1 MLAKASGQ
9 STHFPGL
16 GDGLRKQA
24 CSHQIGTRLAT
35 AWYQERHAAIMHD
48 RCPVSA
54 WLTMN
59 SSTVPRRPRWR
70 SLALLAV
77 CLVPLLW
84 PLQQLAERYYRNE
97 LVSQNRQT
105 LDLYVANLLGTL
117 HRYESLPQIL
127 NDLPVLRDTLLIPQ
141 NLTNVDKA
149 NHLLR
154 DIAQQT
160 GADVLYLMNTNG
172 RTLAASNW
180 DQRDSFVG
188 RNFAFRPY
196 FNDAMEGK
204 LGRFFGLGTT
214 SAKRGYFFAGAVN
227 DGDQVI
233 GVLVIK
239 VDLDHTET
247 LWGKTPEQLL
257 LTDQN
262 GVVILTSRP
271 DWRFRATRELS
282 NAEKQSIVSVQTYPT
297 NDPLPLR
304 LDDKAWLTQTQ
315 QIDEIGWSANILAPR
330 ALIDRPVRTVVA
342 VGAAALLVLI
352 SLLGIMMQR
361 RRHYLDRIAF
371 EAKARRELEM
381 RVIERTSE
389 LEGLNSRLRQEV
401 LEREQAQQEL
411 VRAQDELVQ
420 AGKLSALGTMSASIS
435 HELNQ
440 PLAAIRSY
448 AENAEVLLDHQRT
461 DDARGNLKLISELTG
476 RMASIIAHLR
486 AFARRDRHA
495 PESVALQP
503 ALDDALALLAK
514 RRRAMEVELIR
525 DVPAATLWVQA
536 GETRLRQVLGNLLAN
551 ALDALTEKGPPR
563 KLWLS
568 AEQSAEGVNLYIRD
582 NGPGFS
588 AEALA
593 RAREPF
599 FTTKTRTQGLGL
611 GLAICDTLM
620 RALGGELLFANHPG
634 GGALLTLRLR
644 AGAPGV
650 NLQPS
655 EDLSP

>member
-1 MLAKASGQ
+1 MTKN
-9 STHFPGL
+9 STLP
-16 GDGLRKQA
+16 
-24 CSHQIGTRLAT
+24 
-35 AWYQERHAAIMHD
+35 
-48 RCPVSA
+48 P
-54 WLTMN
+54 
-59 SSTVPRRPRWR
+59 RPRWR
-70 SLALLAV
+70 SLALLAL
-77 CLVPLLW
+77 CLAPLLW
-84 PLQQLAERYYRNE
+84 PLEHLAERYYRNE

-117 HRYESLPQIL
+117 HRYETLPQIL
-127 NDLPVLRDTLLIPQ
+127 SQLPDLPAALKAPQ
-141 NLTNVDKA
+141 GNAPQEAA
-149 NHLLR
+149 NHLLQTIVR
-154 DIAQQT
+154 QT
-160 GADVLYLMNTNG
+160 GAEVMYLMNADGT
-172 RTLAASNW
+172 TIAASNW
-180 DQRDSFVG
+180 DKRDSFVG

-196 FNDAMEGK
+196 FSDAMAGN

-214 SAKRGYFFAGAVN
+214 SAKRGYFFASAVRES
-227 DGDQVI
+227 GKVI
-233 GVLVIK
+233 GVLVVKI
-239 VDLDHTET
+239 DLDHTEN

-257 LTDQN
+257 LTDHN
-262 GVVILTSRP
+262 GVVVLTSRP
-271 DWRFRATRELS
+271 EWRFRSTRALS
-282 NAEKQSIVSVQTYPT
+282 EEEKQAIVAIQPYPT
-297 NDPLPLR
+297 RDPRPLV
-304 LDDKAWLTQTQ
+304 LDDKAWLTQSQ
-315 QIDEIGWSANILAPR
+315 EIEETGWSVNILAPR

-342 VGAAALLVLI
+342 VGGATLLVVML
-352 SLLGIMMQR
+352 LLGILIQR

-371 EAKARRELEM
+371 EAKARRELEV
-381 RVIERTSE
+381 RVVERTSD

-448 AENAEVLLDHQRT
+448 AENAEVLLDHSRT
-461 DDARGNLKLISELTG
+461 DDARGNLKQIGELTG

-503 ALDDALALLAK
+503 ALDDTLSLLAK

-525 DVPAATLWVQA
+525 DLPDATLWVQA

-563 KLWLS
+563 KIWIS
-568 AEQSAEGVNLYIRD
+568 AEQTPDGVNLFIRD
-582 NGPGFS
+582 NGPGFTQ
-588 AEALA
+588 EALA

-620 RALGGELLFANHPG
+620 RALGGELLFDNHPT

-644 AGAPGV
+644 DGASGV
-650 NLQPS
+650 NLQPP
-655 EDLSP
+655 EDLSA

>member
-1 MLAKASGQ
+1 M
-9 STHFPGL
+9 
-16 GDGLRKQA
+16 
-24 CSHQIGTRLAT
+24 
-35 AWYQERHAAIMHD
+35 
-48 RCPVSA
+48 
-54 WLTMN
+54 TMT
-59 SSTVPRRPRWR
+59 SDVPHRPRWR
-70 SLALLAV
+70 SLALVALCLA
-77 CLVPLLW
+77 PLLW
-84 PLQQLAERYYRNE
+84 PLEHLAERYYRGVLTN
-97 LVSQNRQT
+97 QNRQT

-117 HRYESLPQIL
+117 HRYETLPQIL
-127 NDLPVLRDTLLIPQ
+127 GDLPALRAALAAPG
-141 NLTNVDKA
+141 DKPTQENA
-149 NHLLR
+149 NRLLR
-154 DIAQQT
+154 DITLQT
-160 GADVLYLMNTNG
+160 GADVMYLMDSDG
-172 RTLAASNW
+172 LTLAASNW
-180 DQRDSFVG
+180 DQRDTFVG
-188 RNFAFRPY
+188 RNFSFRPY
-196 FNDAMEGK
+196 FFDALAGK

-214 SAKRGYFFAGAVN
+214 SVKRGYFFAAPVRE
-227 DGDQVI
+227 DDRVM
-233 GVLVIK
+233 GVLVVK

-247 LWGKTPEQLL
+247 LWGKTPEHLL

-262 GVVILTSRP
+262 GVVILTSNP
-271 DWRFRATRELS
+271 EWRFRATRDLTE
-282 NAEKQSIVSVQTYPT
+282 AEKKAIIAIQPYPT
-297 NDPLPLR
+297 RDPRPLR
-304 LDDKAWLTQTQ
+304 LDEKAWLTQSQAIEETS
-315 QIDEIGWSANILAPR
+315 WNVSILAPR
-330 ALIDRPVRTVVA
+330 ALVDRQVRTVVA
-342 VGAAALLVLI
+342 IGGAALLVLMLLL
-352 SLLGIMMQR
+352 SLIMQR

-381 RVIERTSE
+381 RVVERTSD

-448 AENAEVLLDHQRT
+448 AENAEVLLDHQRI

-525 DVPAATLWVQA
+525 DLPDATLWVQA
-536 GETRLRQVLGNLLAN
+536 GETRLRQVLGNVLAN

-563 KLWLS
+563 KLWIS
-568 AEQSAEGVNLYIRD
+568 AEQTSEGVNLYIRD

-588 AEALA
+588 QEALA

-620 RALGGELLFANHPG
+620 RALDGELLFANHAS
-634 GGALLTLRLR
+634 GGALLTLRMR
-644 AGAPGV
+644 AGASGA
-650 NLQPS
+650 NLQPP
-655 EDLSP
+655 EDLSA

>member
-1 MLAKASGQ
+1 M
-9 STHFPGL
+9 
-16 GDGLRKQA
+16 
-24 CSHQIGTRLAT
+24 
-35 AWYQERHAAIMHD
+35 
-48 RCPVSA
+48 
-54 WLTMN
+54 TM
-59 SSTVPRRPRWR
+59 TPALPPRPRWR
-70 SLALLAV
+70 SLALLAI
-77 CLVPLLW
+77 CLAPLLW
-84 PLQQLAERYYRNE
+84 PLEHLAERYYRNV
-97 LVSQNRQT
+97 LANQNRQT

-117 HRYESLPQIL
+117 HRYETLPQIL
-127 NDLPVLRDTLLIPQ
+127 GNLPALRGALADPQDAATLE
-141 NLTNVDKA
+141 KA
-149 NHLLR
+149 NHLLS
-154 DIAQQT
+154 DITRQT
-160 GADVLYLMNTNG
+160 GADVMYLMDANG
-172 RTLAASNW
+172 LTLAASNSEHK
-180 DQRDSFVG
+180 DSFIG
-188 RNFAFRPY
+188 RNFSFRPY
-196 FNDAMEGK
+196 FIDALAGRT
-204 LGRFFGLGTT
+204 GRFFGLGTT
-214 SAKRGYFFAGAVN
+214 SAKRGYFFAGPVS
-227 DGDQVI
+227 DGERVI
-233 GVLVIK
+233 GVLVVK

-257 LTDQN
+257 LTDQS
-262 GVVILTSRP
+262 GVVILTSNP
-271 DWRFRATRELS
+271 EWRFRATRDLTDD
-282 NAEKQSIVSVQTYPT
+282 EKKAIVSIQSYPT
-297 NDPLPLR
+297 RDPRPLR
-304 LDDKAWLTQTQ
+304 IDENAWLTQTQ
-315 QIDEIGWSANILAPR
+315 AIDETGWNVNILAPR
-330 ALIDRPVRTVVA
+330 ALLDRQVRTVVA
-342 VGAAALLVLI
+342 IGGAALLVLML
-352 SLLGIMMQR
+352 LLGLMMQR

-381 RVIERTSE
+381 RVIERTSD

-411 VRAQDELVQ
+411 VQAQDELVQ
-420 AGKLSALGTMSASIS
+420 TSKLTALGTMSASIS

-461 DDARGNLKLISELTG
+461 EEARGNLKLISELTG

-525 DVPAATLWVQA
+525 DLPDATLWVQA

-563 KLWLS
+563 RLWIS
-568 AEQSAEGVNLYIRD
+568 AEQTAQGVNLYIRD

-588 AEALA
+588 EEALA

-620 RALGGELLFANHPG
+620 RALGGELLFANHPS
-634 GGALLTLRLR
+634 GGAVLTLRLC
-644 AGAPGV
+644 AGASGA
-650 NLQPS
+650 NLQPP
-655 EDLSP
+655 EDLSA

>member
-1 MLAKASGQ
+1 MTTTPTLA
-9 STHFPGL
+9 
-16 GDGLRKQA
+16 
-24 CSHQIGTRLAT
+24 
-35 AWYQERHAAIMHD
+35 
-48 RCPVSA
+48 
-54 WLTMN
+54 
-59 SSTVPRRPRWR
+59 RRPRWR
-70 SLALLAV
+70 SLALLAL
-77 CLVPLLW
+77 CLAPLLW
-84 PLQQLAERYYRNE
+84 PLQHLAERYYGNE
-97 LVSQNRQT
+97 LISQNRQT

-117 HRYESLPQIL
+117 HRYEVLPQL
-127 NDLPVLRDTLLIPQ
+127 LSDLPALRNALIEPQQQPLTLDT
-141 NLTNVDKA
+141 A
-149 NHLLR
+149 NHLLKEICER
-154 DIAQQT
+154 T
-160 GADVLYLMNTNG
+160 GADVMYLMDPTG
-172 RTLAASNW
+172 KTLAASNW
-180 DQRDSFVG
+180 DKHDSFVG
-188 RNFAFRPY
+188 KNFAFRPY
-196 FNDAMEGK
+196 FSEAMAGR

-214 SAKRGYFFAGAVN
+214 SAKRGYFFAAAVH
-227 DGDQVI
+227 DDDRVI
-233 GVLVIK
+233 GALVVK
-239 VDLDHTET
+239 VDLDRTET

-257 LTDQN
+257 LTDHN
-262 GVVILTSRP
+262 GVVILTSNP
-271 DWRFRATRELS
+271 EWRFRATRPLS
-282 NAEKQSIVSVQTYPT
+282 EDEEKAITAIQPYPT
-297 NDPLPLR
+297 RNPKPLNLNEK
-304 LDDKAWLTQTQ
+304 DWITQTQ
-315 QIDEIGWSANILAPR
+315 HIDETGWSVNILAPR
-330 ALIDRPVRTVVA
+330 VLVDRPVRTVVA
-342 VGAAALLVLI
+342 VGGAALLVLML
-352 SLLGIMMQR
+352 LLGLMMMR
-361 RRHYLDRIAF
+361 RRHYLERIAF

-381 RVIERTSE
+381 RVIERTSD
-389 LEGLNSRLRQEV
+389 LEGLNSRLKQEV

-525 DVPAATLWVQA
+525 DLPDATLWVQA
-536 GETRLRQVLGNLLAN
+536 GETRLRQVLGNVLAN

-568 AEQSAEGVNLYIRD
+568 AQQTAEGVNLSIRD
-582 NGPGFS
+582 NGPGFTN
-588 AEALA
+588 EALA

-620 RALGGELLFANHPG
+620 RALGGELLLANHPT
-634 GGALLTLRLR
+634 GGAVLTLRLR
-644 AGAPGV
+644 AGASGV
-650 NLQPS
+650 NLQPP
-655 EDLSP
+655 EDLSA